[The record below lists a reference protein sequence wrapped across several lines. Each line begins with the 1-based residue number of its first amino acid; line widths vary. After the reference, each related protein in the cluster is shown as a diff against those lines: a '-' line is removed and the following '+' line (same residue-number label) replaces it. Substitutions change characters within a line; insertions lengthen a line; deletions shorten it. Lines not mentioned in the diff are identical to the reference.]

1 VRHYETTLEMQSDC
15 FGRPVMPEL
24 SAVVAVRWQP
34 LGVVKQF
41 HAAHTITLRSHMNAL
56 QTFRLNLL
64 VHQLTRIK
72 NPALPQRILTME
84 ERQVRSGRYKC
95 R

>member
-34 LGVVKQF
+34 LGEVKQF
-41 HAAHTITLRSHMNAL
+41 HASNTITLRSHNMNAL
-56 QTFRLNLL
+56 
-64 VHQLTRIK
+64 
-72 NPALPQRILTME
+72 
-84 ERQVRSGRYKC
+84 
-95 R
+95 